1 MQLVRQVS
9 CFLDLQGR
17 ASILGSIA
25 HLSRDFIHDT
35 HFQAK
40 GWDEMTLHDAKR
52 TVELRLT
59 TIAWTAWVYYS
70 PQGLRAI
77 GEGMDCLCEFA
88 AHLKLCIT
96 LLVLTIFC
104 VAGLAPI
111 VFLHAILHHVLVQ
124 SSENL
129 SRFLFFHRH
138 CKFFKVCGPDHAS
151 ELSGLKGFN
160 SEFVLDS
167 SPAIF

>member
-1 MQLVRQVS
+1 MPTFKLCCIVNVIDNSHAEHAWGYQVVMRVVRQVS

-17 ASILGSIA
+17 ALSLILGSMA
-25 HLSRDFIHDT
+25 HLSCDFIRDT

-40 GWDEMTLHDAKR
+40 VWDEMTLHCAKR

-88 AHLKLCIT
+88 AHLN
-96 LLVLTIFC
+96 F
-104 VAGLAPI
+104 A
-111 VFLHAILHHVLVQ
+111 
-124 SSENL
+124 
-129 SRFLFFHRH
+129 
-138 CKFFKVCGPDHAS
+138 
-151 ELSGLKGFN
+151 
-160 SEFVLDS
+160 
-167 SPAIF
+167 